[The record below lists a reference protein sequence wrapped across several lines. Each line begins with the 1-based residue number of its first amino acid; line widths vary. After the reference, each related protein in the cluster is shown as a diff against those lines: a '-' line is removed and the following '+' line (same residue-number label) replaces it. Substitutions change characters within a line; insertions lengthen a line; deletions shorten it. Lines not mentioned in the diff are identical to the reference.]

1 MIKSMTGYGKRSVT
15 TSIGNITIE
24 VRAVNNRYIEVYPR
38 IPDFLSDHEIKL
50 TRQIKEAL
58 QRGSINLKI
67 EVEEQAEGREILHF
81 NSKKLKNIYSSLSDI
96 KYSLDLD
103 DDVTID
109 HILQFSDKL
118 LEEDDI
124 ATETVCQKIKEG
136 LKLALQDV
144 DGMRREEGQALY
156 DRLQDYIEDIEKN
169 IKNVVSRSDNIK
181 DELYEKY
188 KSSIKD
194 LLDES
199 DIDED
204 RILQEAALAAKKIDI
219 TEECDRIA
227 SHVQQFRKYMD
238 SEKLAGKQL
247 NFLAQEIHRELNTI
261 GAKCNNSEISHIIV
275 ESKNEVEKIKEQVR
289 NIL

>member
-1 MIKSMTGYGKRSVT
+1 MIKSMTGYGKRSVS
-15 TSIGNITIE
+15 TSIGNIAIE
-24 VRAVNNRYIEVYPR
+24 VRAVNNRYVEVYPR

-50 TRQIKEAL
+50 TSQIKEDL

-118 LEEDDI
+118 LEEDNI
-124 ATETVCQKIKEG
+124 ATESVYQKIKEG
-136 LKLALQDV
+136 LNLALQDV
-144 DGMRREEGQALY
+144 DDMRREEGEALY
-156 DRLQDYIEDIEKN
+156 DRLQDYIEGIEKN

-181 DELYEKY
+181 DELYEQY

-219 TEECDRIA
+219 TEECDRIV

-238 SEKLAGKQL
+238 GEKLAGKQL

>member
-1 MIKSMTGYGKRSVT
+1 MIKSMTGYGKRSVS
-15 TSIGNITIE
+15 TSIGNIAIE

-50 TRQIKEAL
+50 TSQIKEDL

-118 LEEDDI
+118 LEEDNI
-124 ATETVCQKIKEG
+124 ATESVYQKIKEG
-136 LKLALQDV
+136 LNLALQDV
-144 DGMRREEGQALY
+144 DDMRREEGEALY
-156 DRLQDYIEDIEKN
+156 DRLQDYIEGIEKN

-181 DELYEKY
+181 DELYEQY

-219 TEECDRIA
+219 TEECDRIV

-238 SEKLAGKQL
+238 GEKLAGKQL